1 MATRAERIAMA
12 RRFRETAIASDDAGS
27 RDHRFIAGV
36 CDATETGMMIYDAES
51 EMLELTEEGKGHA
64 EEALAEDPRRY
75 RRLFRQ

>member
-1 MATRAERIAMA
+1 
-12 RRFRETAIASDDAGS
+12 
-27 RDHRFIAGV
+27 
-36 CDATETGMMIYDAES
+36 MMIYDAES